1 MAQLIVAP
9 VCGKFCSLLL
19 SKVLVLLEIPELK
32 KVIRDCSKWN
42 TGCCGNSKETMKK
55 LAETKALEII
65 EALDEEKIKIL
76 REALLEDSKSTGIN
90 IVFETINKNIIV

>member
-32 KVIRDCSKWN
+32 KVIRGCSKWN

-76 REALLEDSKSTGIN
+76 REAVLEDSKSTGIN
-90 IVFETINKNIIV
+90 IIFETINKNIIV